1 MGLEN
6 KLTEPKGGEKMREVV
21 EATIELLEVLDE
33 LGAVLGGGVKK

>member
-6 KLTEPKGGEKMREVV
+6 ELTEPKGGEKMREVV

>member
-1 MGLEN
+1 MGQEN

-33 LGAVLGGGVKK
+33 LGAVLGGVVTK